1 MAQEYRAYLFESN
14 PVVGIK
20 EQGKDCVAGGL
31 CGKGLCGHG
40 RLACAAKRARPL
52 AGSGLEAG
60 ASVLPKSDQ
69 RPPQLCPGLIESWAG
84 FRAQECPRPTVK
96 FEVDESLP

>member
-40 RLACAAKRARPL
+40 PRLCSEASAPL
-52 AGSGLEAG
+52 AGSGSEAG

-69 RPPQLCPGLIESWAG
+69 RPPQLCPGL
-84 FRAQECPRPTVK
+84 
-96 FEVDESLP
+96 